1 MLDGDVKKG
10 KVRKFIL
17 ICKGV
22 QIKKLIVFKKGP
34 YNTRIQQ
41 AKKDGFRGDAICGIV
56 TGSGVN
62 VTFQMPGNKEVA
74 GAMSVDQPVDGEPT
88 KTTKLKEFLSEYTLT
103 RKPEYESVRDVAAVK
118 KAEEDGEAAADSA
131 AQAGAATSAP
141 PASPAP
147 ATAPAPAAAGAA
159 SDANL
164 AAQFQKVKSILQG
177 KVAEAGV

>member
-17 ICKGV
+17 ICKGS

-56 TGSGVN
+56 TGSGVS
-62 VTFQMPGNKEVA
+62 VTFQMAGNKEVA

-88 KTTKLKEFLSEYTLT
+88 KTSKLKEFLSENDLT
-103 RKPEYESVRDVAAVK
+103 RKPEYEIIRDVAAVK
-118 KAEEDGEAAADSA
+118 KAEEDGEAAIAGA

-141 PASPAP
+141 PASPVA
-147 ATAPAPAAAGAA
+147 ASAPAPAASGGAT
-159 SDANL
+159 DANL
-164 AAQFQKVKSILQG
+164 KVQFLKVKSILDR
-177 KVAEAGV
+177 KSVV